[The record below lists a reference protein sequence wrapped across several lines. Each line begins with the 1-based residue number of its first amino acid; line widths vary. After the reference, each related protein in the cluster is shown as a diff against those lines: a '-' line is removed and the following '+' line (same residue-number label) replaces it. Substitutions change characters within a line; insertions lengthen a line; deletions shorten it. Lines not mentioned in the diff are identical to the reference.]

1 MSISIIGKRENS
13 ASRIFRTVWKHPGIS
28 RIAIAKRLNLD
39 KSTVTNQVNHL
50 IDIGL
55 FEEINEG
62 DSSSKGGRRPIH
74 LGIRKSFGR
83 IIGVEI
89 QAHAYVA
96 VEVDLAGNILSERR
110 EKAEFNPDNLTD
122 LISEIVNRSTR
133 AETAGQAS
141 QASVAPLLGVG
152 IGTGGL
158 VDLGKSRIRF
168 SIPLGITKP
177 FDFSQTLADR
187 IAVPCFIENDANCC
201 ALGELAFSNKEDFK
215 NFLFVLVEY
224 KHELEAL
231 ENSGGLG
238 VGLGIVLDGKLYA
251 GSHGNAGEFRSAF
264 CDGPGLLQFS
274 LSKKDI
280 GKLAEDQKILYRA
293 ADELARNMA
302 MLVNTMDFD
311 SVIIG
316 GDIEGLGVDLPKLL
330 AHRLEENWMYPIEK
344 KTEIRYSKLGP
355 RVVAYGA
362 AGMILNQLVHENL
375 LPGLDTA
382 RLRVDTI

>member
-1 MSISIIGKRENS
+1 MNTSKISKRENC
-13 ASRIFRTVWKHPGIS
+13 ASRIFRTVWKHPGSS

-55 FEEINEG
+55 FEEIEEG
-62 DSSSKGGRRPIH
+62 TASIKGGRRPIH

-89 QAHAYVA
+89 QSHSYVA
-96 VEVDLAGNILSERR
+96 VEVDLAGNILNERSG
-110 EKAEFNPDNLTD
+110 KAEFSPDNLTHV
-122 LISEIVNRSTR
+122 ISTIIQENSH
-133 AETAGQAS
+133 GSAS
-141 QASVAPLLGVG
+141 SQAPLLGVG

-158 VDLGKSRIRF
+158 VDLEKSRIRF

-177 FDFSQTLADR
+177 FDFSQSLAEKV
-187 IAVPCFIENDANCC
+187 AVPCFIENDANCC

-224 KHELEAL
+224 KQESEAL

-238 VGLGIVLDGKLYA
+238 VGLGIVLDGKLYS
-251 GSHGNAGEFRSAF
+251 GSHGNAGEFRSTF

-274 LSKKDI
+274 LSKLDI
-280 GKLAEDQKILYRA
+280 GKLAKDQKILSKA

-316 GDIEGLGVDLPKLL
+316 GDIEALDVDLPKLL
-330 AHRLEENWMYPIEK
+330 EHRLEENWMYPIEK

-355 RVVAYGA
+355 RAVAYGA
-362 AGMILNQLVHENL
+362 AGMVLNQLVHDNL
-375 LPGLDTA
+375 LPGLDTTRPRA
-382 RLRVDTI
+382 ALL

>member
-1 MSISIIGKRENS
+1 VSITSSGKRENS
-13 ASRIFRTVWKHPGIS
+13 ASRIFRTVWKHPGSS

-39 KSTVTNQVNHL
+39 KSTITNQVNHL

-55 FEEINEG
+55 FEEIEEG
-62 DSSSKGGRRPIH
+62 TASIKGGRRPIH

-83 IIGVEI
+83 IIGVEV
-89 QAHAYVA
+89 QARSYVA

-110 EKAEFNPDNLTD
+110 GKAEFNPDNLTD
-122 LISEIVNRSTR
+122 LISSIVRDSSTGDSS
-133 AETAGQAS
+133 AQ
-141 QASVAPLLGVG
+141 APLLGVG

-168 SIPLGITKP
+168 SIPLGITNP
-177 FDFSQTLADR
+177 FDFGKSLAEKV
-187 IAVPCFIENDANCC
+187 AVPCFIENDANCC
-201 ALGELAFSNKEDFK
+201 ALGELAFSNKEDYK

-224 KHELEAL
+224 KHEMEAL

-251 GSHGNAGEFRSAF
+251 GSHGNAGEFRSTF

-274 LSKKDI
+274 LSKLDI
-280 GKLAEDQKILYRA
+280 RKLAEDQKILSRA

-316 GDIEGLGVDLPKLL
+316 GDIEGLGVDLPMLL
-330 AHRLEENWMYPIEK
+330 EHRLEENWMYPIEK
-344 KTEIRYSKLGP
+344 KTDIRYSKLGP

-382 RLRVDTI
+382 RTRVDTI